1 MRSAAQAIS
10 EGLLILPGPSTLL
23 YVLIGISILMVVFVV
38 ARPDI
43 TLTRG
48 GKQLAFVVL
57 FVLPVVVTSM
67 GAGEQMRRTEQTEF
81 CLSCHVMEPYGR
93 SLRIDDSTYMPASHF
108 QNARIPREQACY
120 TCHTDYAMYGTVR
133 DKLRG
138 LQHVYAQYIGGV
150 PATIHLYSPYNNRE
164 CLHCHAGARSFEEG
178 VVHNAD
184 PTIMAAI
191 KSNELSCVSSGC
203 HSNIHDVEHLD
214 ELKLWEAPE

>member
-1 MRSAAQAIS
+1 M
-10 EGLLILPGPSTLL
+10 
-23 YVLIGISILMVVFVV
+23 V

-57 FVLPVVVTSM
+57 FVLPVVVASM

-108 QNARIPREQACY
+108 QNGRIPREQACY

-150 PATIHLYSPYNNRE
+150 PATIRLYTPYNNRE

-178 VVHNAD
+178 AVHNAD
-184 PTIMAAI
+184 PAIMAAI

-203 HSNIHDVEHLD
+203 HSNIHDIEHLD